1 MDPTEDAKW
10 SVLLLNDD
18 ITPMD
23 FVVDV
28 IEQVFEIDLESARHL
43 MLRVHN
49 EGIAECGAYSQEMA
63 KAKANQV
70 IDLAREHRHPLQ
82 CVVERKSQG

>member
-1 MDPTEDAKW
+1 MGAAEDTKW
-10 SVLLLNDD
+10 GVLLLNDD

-28 IEQVFEIDLESARHL
+28 IEQVFCMDLESAERL

-49 EGIAECGAYSQEMA
+49 EGRAECGAYSQEKA
-63 KAKANQV
+63 KAKAARV
-70 IDLAREHRHPLQ
+70 MDLAREHRHPLQ
-82 CVVERKSQG
+82 CVVERKL

>member
-1 MDPTEDAKW
+1 MDPAEDAKW
-10 SVLLLNDD
+10 SVSLLNDD

-28 IEQVFEIDLESARHL
+28 IEQVFEIDLESARGL
-43 MLRVHN
+43 MLRVHS
-49 EGIAECGAYSQEMA
+49 EGSVECGAYSQEMA

-70 IDLAREHRHPLQ
+70 MDLAREHRHPLQ
-82 CVVERKSQG
+82 CVIERKAQS